1 MTLVVLPKVLRNER
15 SEVVGAFIKDCGRE
29 AEEATSVQVPIAV
42 LRPHFVRLAG
52 QAILLHCALQIV
64 QGLVLKMS

>member
-15 SEVVGAFIKDCGRE
+15 SEVVGAFIKDGGRE

-42 LRPHFVRLAG
+42 LCPHFVCLAG
-52 QAILLHCALQIV
+52 QAILLHCALQKV
-64 QGLVLKMS
+64 QGLVLQMS